1 MNQPQTMLQL
11 TGRTYAPAR
20 LSNATL
26 LIIDAQEEYR
36 TGALRLPELDAA
48 MAEILKLQQAAREN
62 GTPIIYVKHLG
73 IPGGILDPRGPRGQF
88 LEEISPLSDECI
100 IEKRMPNAFAGTDLH
115 DTLQNMGRLD
125 VIVCGFMSH
134 SSVSSTVRA
143 MKDYGY
149 RCTLVDRAC
158 ATRNL
163 PCGEGQMPA
172 EQVHRLEMTIL
183 ADNFAIVVPDAEA
196 ILGQ

>member
-1 MNQPQTMLQL
+1 MNQPQTMLQM

-36 TGALRLPELDAA
+36 SGALRLPGLDAA
-48 MAEILKLQQAAREN
+48 MAEILKLQGAAREC
-62 GTPIIYVKHLG
+62 GAPIIYVRHLG
-73 IPGGILDPRGPRGQF
+73 IAGGILDPRGPRGQF
-88 LEEISPLSDECI
+88 LAEIAPAQDEYV
-100 IEKRMPNAFAGTDLH
+100 IEKRMPNAFSGTDLH
-115 DTLQNMGRLD
+115 DVLQRLGRLD

-149 RCTLVDRAC
+149 RCTLVDQAC
-158 ATRNL
+158 ATRDL
-163 PCGEGQMPA
+163 PSKDGVIDAQT
-172 EQVHRLEMTIL
+172 VHRMEMTIL
-183 ADNFAIVVPDAEA
+183 GDNFAIIADQASDFC
-196 ILGQ
+196 